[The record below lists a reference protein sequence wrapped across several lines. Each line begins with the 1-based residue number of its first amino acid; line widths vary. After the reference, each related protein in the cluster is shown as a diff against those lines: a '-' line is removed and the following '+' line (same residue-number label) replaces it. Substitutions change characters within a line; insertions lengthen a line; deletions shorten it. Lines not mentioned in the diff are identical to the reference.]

1 MFHKRPG
8 QAVSNDHALLA
19 QLAESS
25 SLMGKS
31 HCGLSAVLLLSMSME
46 TISMAFGSSFFVL
59 GLELMIVSTIFLN
72 QFVVKLKVF
81 TITMIHYQWCVRVVQ
96 KCTKYMISN
105 KSNLQH
111 VTFGIKIHVVGC
123 FDPLRPSGLS

>member
-1 MFHKRPG
+1 M
-8 QAVSNDHALLA
+8 AVTHMST
-19 QLAESS
+19 AEVDVI
-25 SLMGKS
+25 LQ
-31 HCGLSAVLLLSMSME
+31 
-46 TISMAFGSSFFVL
+46 IRY
-59 GLELMIVSTIFLN
+59 I
-72 QFVVKLKVF
+72 
-81 TITMIHYQWCVRVVQ
+81 RVVR